1 MQNEQQN
8 GMTIKDVILSQHRQI
23 SQLTERLNELEKKMA
38 VTEQRATVCDMNSA
52 TAEETLKSH
61 GKTLD
66 SLKGMGFLTLT
77 IMGILI
83 PVILYA
89 GQSWVQLAI
98 VKHEKETIHYKDYFK
113 YPGHVP
119 PTK

>member
-1 MQNEQQN
+1 MQNEQN
-8 GMTIKDVILSQHRQI
+8 GMTVKDVILSQHRQI
-23 SQLTERLNELEKKMA
+23 SQLIERLNELEKKMA
-38 VTEQRATVCDMNSA
+38 VTEQRATVCEMNSSA
-52 TAEETLKSH
+52 AEETLKAH

-66 SLKGMGFLTLT
+66 FLKGMGVLTLK

-98 VKHEKETIHYKDYFK
+98 VKHEKETVHYRDYLK
-113 YPGHVP
+113 YPEHVP

>member
-1 MQNEQQN
+1 MQNEQN
-8 GMTIKDVILSQHRQI
+8 GMTIKDVILNQHRQI
-23 SQLTERLNELEKKMA
+23 TQLTERLNDLEKKMA
-38 VTEQRATVCDMNSA
+38 VIEQKATVCDTNSA
-52 TAEETLKSH
+52 TAEETLKVH
-61 GKTLD
+61 GKALD
-66 SLKGMGFLTLT
+66 FLKGMGSLTLT

-98 VKHEKETIHYKDYFK
+98 VQHEKETVHYKDYLK